1 MLASSIL
8 PPGTVAHLKLVC
20 VRERK
25 NRPSNCCMFLSHPFV
40 CRVEGKGRVGQ
51 LECSKR
57 CWLEQV
63 ALTGYDHAGSVPS
76 GHCNDSFSTYIQ

>member
-25 NRPSNCCMFLSHPFV
+25 NRPNSCCMFLSRPFV
-40 CRVEGKGRVGQ
+40 LSC
-51 LECSKR
+51 
-57 CWLEQV
+57 
-63 ALTGYDHAGSVPS
+63 
-76 GHCNDSFSTYIQ
+76 